1 MSKSDTMAVLLMLR
15 AGAQATGR
23 EALAVLALTGVASL
37 WFAGVTRGRR

>member
-23 EALAVLALTGVASL
+23 EALVVLALTGVASL
-37 WFAGVTRGRR
+37 WIAGETRR